1 MTDERLITQMAN
13 FERCVLER
21 DRGLAETVLDADYAL
36 VCVQPSSA
44 IMPRAT
50 WLDVLPQYVVHS
62 WDVRE
67 QSIDVNGECAAALQR
82 VDMTATVLGEDR
94 NGLFV
99 ISDVWLRRDGDWRIW
114 RRHSTP
120 LTAGRMPGTS

>member
-1 MTDERLITQMAN
+1 
-13 FERCVLER
+13 
-21 DRGLAETVLDADYAL
+21 
-36 VCVQPSSA
+36 
-44 IMPRAT
+44 MPRAT

-94 NGLFV
+94 NGPFV